1 MEKEYRVVR
10 AKIGDTYHYAVH
22 YKDKTSTFSSKR
34 DLTEDE
40 AISLGKMELKPKS
53 NREYSTKMND
63 YLNKRK
69 K

>member
-10 AKIGDTYHYAVH
+10 AKIEDTYHYVVH
-22 YKDKTSTFSSKR
+22 YKDKFCRFSSKR

-40 AISLGKMELKPKS
+40 AIALAKTEFKPGS
-53 NREYSTKMND
+53 NREYSTKMKD

>member
-1 MEKEYRVVR
+1 MENEYRVVR
-10 AKIGDTYHYAVH
+10 AKVEDTYHYVVH
-22 YKDKTSTFSSKR
+22 YQDKICRFSSKR

-53 NREYSTKMND
+53 NREYSTKMKD
-63 YLNKRK
+63 YLTKRK